1 MRRNK
6 AARRTNVAVRRSI
19 DWGYG
24 EGDRI
29 RTMKWGAENCVQEEG
44 DRGRNGEKTDICS
57 APAAKL

>member
-6 AARRTNVAVRRSI
+6 AARRTNVAVRRL
-19 DWGYG
+19 GLRR

-29 RTMKWGAENCVQEEG
+29 RTMKWGIENCVGEEG